1 MKKKNWLG
9 LFFTLLLA
17 LTLTACGQNKKVVA
31 PQQQLPTAKTILNK
45 AANTNFKNL
54 RATWLQTSKQGQ
66 VLQKAAVQY
75 QKKPLVIYANF
86 TTNANHYRM
95 WIKNKQNY
103 IQMQGT
109 ATKRWFKTKM
119 TKSSAYIQLT
129 GDLATAAIASF
140 DKESKLFKVSKTASG
155 YQVAYSG
162 KNKKIW
168 RDINQGAMISSVIG
182 IDTDNVKPGFMK
194 VIFKTDHAGHL
205 TEANISAAYRDDSY
219 AKQMKLQIDHI
230 NDNRSLKVPGQ
241 VISSAVSLEK

>member
-17 LTLTACGQNKKVVA
+17 LTLTACGQNKKVSA
-31 PQQQLPTAKTILNK
+31 PQQQLPSANKILSK

-54 RATWLQTSKQGQ
+54 QATWLQTSNQGQ
-66 VLQKAAVQY
+66 VMQKAAVKY
-75 QKKPLVIYANF
+75 QKKPLIIFANF

-109 ATKRWFKTKM
+109 ATNRWFKTKM

-140 DKESKLFKVSKTASG
+140 DKEAKLFKVSKTNSG

-168 RDINQGAMISSVIG
+168 HDINEGAMISSVIG
-182 IDTDNVKPGFMK
+182 IDTDNVKPGLMK
-194 VIFKTDHAGHL
+194 VIFKTDEAGHL
-205 TEANISAAYRDDSY
+205 TEANISAAYRDDSS

-230 NDNRSLKVPGQ
+230 NNNQPLSVPRA
-241 VISSAVSLEK
+241 VTSSAVSLGK